1 MNNTGTLEII
11 NSGYTGTLL
20 SLNDSGD
27 LDVQG
32 SLYSVPNYVS
42 AGLSTNQTMTNSDT
56 VVQFTA
62 ILDPNGW
69 WKTTG
74 SPAYRFQP
82 TRSGVYVISYSVLW
96 GAGGGTGQM
105 NSQISK
111 NGNQVLLTQS
121 VVNTVQPLTH
131 SNTAIVTLNG
141 STEYIQITCYTDSTT
156 TQVVN
161 GIPGRTTTIF
171 SSYLLN

>member
-11 NSGYTGTLL
+11 NSGYTGTLM
-20 SLNDSGD
+20 SLDDSGN
-27 LDVQG
+27 LNVQG
-32 SLYSVPNYVS
+32 SLFGVPNYVT

-56 VVQFTA
+56 VVEFTA
-62 ILDPNGW
+62 ISDVNGW

-82 TRSGVYVISYSVLW
+82 TRSGVYVISFSVLW
-96 GAGGGTGQM
+96 GVGGGTGQM

-141 STEYIQITCYTDSTT
+141 STEYIQITCYTDTTT
-156 TQVVN
+156 TQVVTGN
-161 GIPGRTTTIF
+161 AGRTMTIF